1 MKQEYQDLVLRACG
15 ASSLRVGAK
24 IQTLWSGYGEIV
36 RLHLE
41 GCDRPSV
48 VVKHVK
54 FPEEAQHPGGW
65 NTDRS
70 HMRKV
75 RSYQVE
81 THWYQNYSTNPSCR
95 IPACL
100 AACSH
105 GDEMLIV
112 LEDLDVAGYD
122 QRRYDHRTFCV
133 KYWEVSEALQ
143 SLGHQMN
150 EKSSKFLL
158 VLCIL
163 AFLGAG
169 KRKFE
174 NICVCKTST
183 LGEQQGR
190 SSHRSQYERRQ
201 HPENKSESQQF
212 NLTAI

>member
-1 MKQEYQDLVLRACG
+1 MKCKYKMSKSTSCFYLFSIQLHSAGCSSETHCASCFLRFSSDREMKQEYQDLVLQACG

-54 FPEEAQHPGGW
+54 FPEEAEHPGGG

-70 HMRKV
+70 HTRKV

-81 THWYQNYSTNPSCR
+81 THWYQNYSTSQSCR

-112 LEDLDVAGYD
+112 LEDLDAVGYD
-122 QRRYDHRTFCV
+122 QRR
-133 KYWEVSEALQ
+133 
-143 SLGHQMN
+143 
-150 EKSSKFLL
+150 
-158 VLCIL
+158 
-163 AFLGAG
+163 
-169 KRKFE
+169 
-174 NICVCKTST
+174 
-183 LGEQQGR
+183 
-190 SSHRSQYERRQ
+190 
-201 HPENKSESQQF
+201 
-212 NLTAI
+212 